1 MPDYNYK
8 EDYGPLIIDSV
19 VQTPIISAPIP
30 QTNTGYSY
38 RLLTAISQMRAY
50 SILDFTSLCVNVNEF
65 SAHSSSDKKE
75 ERSKNG
81 DSGTKS
87 KFGFGLRKSVFSR
100 KKDEKTPDKNLPEN
114 SGTLTKKKKDEETD
128 SSTPKRGFGRLS
140 FSRRKPKTE
149 SRQPTAE
156 GRQTNAKSRKPK
168 AEIRKAAES
177 RSGSRPGSGA
187 EPRG

>member
-1 MPDYNYK
+1 MMPDYNYK

-149 SRQPTAE
+149 SRE
-156 GRQTNAKSRKPK
+156 DKIRQDD
-168 AEIRKAAES
+168 
-177 RSGSRPGSGA
+177 PGMILNI
-187 EPRG
+187 